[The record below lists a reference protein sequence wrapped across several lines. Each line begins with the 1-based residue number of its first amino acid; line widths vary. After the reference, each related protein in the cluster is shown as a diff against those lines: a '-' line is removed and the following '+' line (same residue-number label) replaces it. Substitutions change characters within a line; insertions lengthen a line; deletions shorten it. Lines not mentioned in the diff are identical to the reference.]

1 MKKEQISRIIFYV
14 AGLLTLA
21 LGIILNTKSDLGV
34 SPIISVSYSISS
46 ILQLN
51 FGNMTFALY
60 TTFVIIEMFLH
71 TATAKEQKKPLP
83 LLLGMDLLQLPL
95 SLVFTRFMNLFTAY
109 LPSPSNSFLSKFLM
123 LISGILCTGIGA
135 AMSLDMRIIPNPG
148 DGIVQAIADCLHKPV
163 GFTKNCFDLF
173 NISLTICISLIFAHK
188 LIGIGIGTVLS
199 VLGVG
204 RIIALFQHLFLEKI
218 TKTAGLSQSLLPLH
232 RQWYPSLLSVTK
244 HQVHRVYDSFLSLP
258 NSTRYAL
265 ACSAD
270 IASRVCRRFRISGSE
285 SPNS

>member
-60 TTFVIIEMFLH
+60 ATFVIIEMFLH

-83 LLLGMDLLQLPL
+83 LLLGIDLLQLPL

-218 TKTAGLSQSLLPLH
+218 TKTAGLS
-232 RQWYPSLLSVTK
+232 
-244 HQVHRVYDSFLSLP
+244 
-258 NSTRYAL
+258 
-265 ACSAD
+265 
-270 IASRVCRRFRISGSE
+270 
-285 SPNS
+285 